1 MPPPQHCGYCVPC
14 IIRRAAMNKAF
25 GINGDNTTY
34 TSSSMKELVN
44 GHANSEG
51 VQLRSFQY
59 AIKRIKENPSI
70 VDLLIYKTGPIKGSN
85 EYINNLADVYKR
97 GLLEVDKFI
106 ECSLK
111 EGV

>member
-1 MPPPQHCGYCVPC
+1 
-14 IIRRAAMNKAF
+14 MNKAF